1 VRTNPRQFG
10 AIRNE
15 PGNLCLRETAWWARE
30 DSNYVPITQ
39 SLSNRSPAGSK
50 SASVNCRRTP
60 RKDWQSA
67 AKGALLS
74 EIPGA
79 WGALRSCPAGL
90 IAEVGLRWCGAR
102 PSSTERRISMSKSAK
117 KRSPAKSASSAPSAE
132 PSRRT
137 AGDAKPENVNS
148 GSKQSRVLAMLQS
161 PAGATIAAVMK
172 ATGWQAH
179 SVRGFL
185 AGVVRK
191 RLKLE
196 LGSTKVDGN
205 RVYQITKR
213 DAGTTIST
221 RQSKRDAA

>member
-1 VRTNPRQFG
+1 
-10 AIRNE
+10 
-15 PGNLCLRETAWWARE
+15 
-30 DSNYVPITQ
+30 
-39 SLSNRSPAGSK
+39 
-50 SASVNCRRTP
+50 
-60 RKDWQSA
+60 
-67 AKGALLS
+67 
-74 EIPGA
+74 
-79 WGALRSCPAGL
+79 
-90 IAEVGLRWCGAR
+90 
-102 PSSTERRISMSKSAK
+102 MSKSAK
-117 KRSPAKSASSAPSAE
+117 KRSPSKSASSAPSAK

-137 AGDAKPENVNS
+137 RPENVNS
-148 GSKQSRVLAMLQS
+148 GSKQSRVIAMLQS

-172 ATGWQAH
+172 ATGWQPH

-213 DAGTTIST
+213 DAGKTIST